1 MTRPTIFVVDDDERV
16 RAALALLLA
25 SNGYQTLG
33 FPTAESFLRSIQPD
47 SFGCVLLDVRL
58 EEMSGLE
65 LQSELNRIQ
74 RRIPVIVMSG
84 FPDVRVVV
92 KAMQSGAIGFL
103 EKPIDEGSLLR
114 LVTGAL
120 DKHASIREV
129 ESRLEALTPREIEV
143 MQRLVEGQT
152 VVQIAE
158 EFGISRKTVDVHR
171 GRVLQKANVKNVPE
185 LGALL
190 RRLDA

>member
-1 MTRPTIFVVDDDERV
+1 MNRPTIFVVDDDERV
-16 RAALALLLA
+16 RVSLGLLLE
-25 SNGYQTLG
+25 SNGYQTQGFESAEAFLG
-33 FPTAESFLRSIQPD
+33 AIQPD

-58 EEMSGLE
+58 GQMSGLE

-74 RRIPVIVMSG
+74 RRIPVIAMSG
-84 FPDVRVVV
+84 YADVKIVVQ
-92 KAMQSGAIGFL
+92 AMKSGAVDFL
-103 EKPIDEGSLLR
+103 EKPVEEHALLR
-114 LVTGAL
+114 LITRAL
-120 DKHASIREV
+120 EKHADIREV
-129 ESRLEALTPREIEV
+129 ETRLDALTPREQEV
-143 MQRLVEGQT
+143 MRRLVEGKT

-171 GRVLQKANVKNVPE
+171 GRVLQKTLVKNVPE